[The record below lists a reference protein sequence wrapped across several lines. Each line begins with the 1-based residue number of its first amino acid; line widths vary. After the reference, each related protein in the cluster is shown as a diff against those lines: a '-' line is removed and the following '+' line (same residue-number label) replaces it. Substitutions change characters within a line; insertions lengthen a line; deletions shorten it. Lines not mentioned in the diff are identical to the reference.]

1 MTGYPLLISENC
13 LSSQLNKQL
22 KLKQTHPFHW
32 SSMTKRDM
40 IILSENWDLINF
52 DNIDIRT
59 IVDKNC
65 RNVVVII
72 ENEIP
77 VYFTHHKI
85 SNDPRFYNSPN
96 PVKQHID
103 LLWNEQMTGYV
114 KQKWQFLT
122 KTMKKVHKNKK
133 PTFIMNLGLEL
144 KRFKNFTIFK
154 NFKESDETIQTN
166 RSFEEANKL
175 FSNYVP
181 VSKFI
186 FEIAEYDLNR
196 IEFKQTYKIIF
207 ETFPTKFV
215 SSFKNGN
222 DLEQDVVC
230 DFLINDEKFMN
241 IIMN

>member
-1 MTGYPLLISENC
+1 M
-13 LSSQLNKQL
+13 
-22 KLKQTHPFHW
+22 
-32 SSMTKRDM
+32 DM

-52 DNIDIRT
+52 DNIDVKT
-59 IVDKNC
+59 IVNKNC

-85 SNDPRFYNSPN
+85 SNDPRFYNSPH
-96 PVKQHID
+96 PVKHHID
-103 LLWNEQMTGYV
+103 LLWNEQMIGYV
-114 KQKWQFLT
+114 KQKWHFLT
-122 KTMKKVHKNKK
+122 KTMKSVHKDKK

-166 RSFEEANKL
+166 RSFEEVNNL
-175 FSNYVP
+175 FSNYDP

-196 IEFKQTYKIIF
+196 VNFEQSDKIIF
-207 ETFPTKFV
+207 EIFPKKFV
-215 SSFKNGN
+215 SSFKNGD